1 MLKITYAMQDHLSKP
16 LKRSPLNSMKHL
28 DSGSPRHSSFDRTN
42 QEFSVKLSTGQE
54 ESHFKILSFS
64 HFISTHSENQR
75 EILSEN
81 MNVLTPP
88 QRSVPETL

>member
-1 MLKITYAMQDHLSKP
+1 MQDHLSKP
-16 LKRSPLNSMKHL
+16 LKRSPLNSMSRL
-28 DSGSPRHSSFDRTN
+28 DSGSPLSSFDGPN

-75 EILSEN
+75 EILLEN
-81 MNVLTPP
+81 MMCFNTSPAF
-88 QRSVPETL
+88 SS

>member
-16 LKRSPLNSMKHL
+16 LRRSPLNSVNHL
-28 DSGSPRHSSFDRTN
+28 DSGSPLSSFDGTN

-64 HFISTHSENQR
+64 HLISTHSENQR
-75 EILSEN
+75 EVLSEN
-81 MNVLTPP
+81 VTCFNTSPAF
-88 QRSVPETL
+88 SS